1 VEVDLGQAMA
11 EYVRSVADWR
21 RRRYDDD
28 LRDARNLRSA
38 AALEE
43 FAAYIVAVPADDP
56 RLIRL
61 GQLCIRGNL
70 FEPTQQVA
78 YEIGRF
84 RFYAEDATLEG
95 FLTQLVEL
103 AEADRGEHGVF
114 GGRQVPGDD
123 PWD

>member
-1 VEVDLGQAMA
+1 MA

-43 FAAYIVAVPADDP
+43 FAEFAVGLPADDP

-61 GQLCIRGNL
+61 GQLCLRGNL
-70 FEPTQQVA
+70 FEPSQQVA

-84 RFYAEDATLEG
+84 RFYTEEATLDG
-95 FLTQLVEL
+95 FLTQLVML

-114 GGRQVPGDD
+114 GGPQVPGDN